1 MSPEIK
7 MSVSETD
14 IKQIEDIKEYNAKVC
29 RWCRKIQICTGLLTF
44 LFIILA
50 LGLTGYFSL
59 HDNTSCILS
68 FGIFLGL
75 AVISQAIWRIADVLL
90 ANYTE
95 KTLFINED
103 EECIRLILSG
113 EDISPLPSPLLDGD
127 YGICCQIS
135 DIDTGRIENIYL
147 DVVNEIPDSKKIVLK
162 FIAQNKKIYGW
173 YVEKG
178 E

>member
-1 MSPEIK
+1 MNPEIK
-7 MSVSETD
+7 MSVSEAD

-50 LGLTGYFSL
+50 LGLTGYFAL
-59 HDNTSCILS
+59 HDNASCILS

-90 ANYTE
+90 TNYIE
-95 KTLFINED
+95 KSLFIDED

-113 EDISPLPSPLLDGD
+113 KDISPLLDGN
-127 YGICCQIS
+127 YGICCQIP
-135 DIDTGRIENIYL
+135 DTDTDRIENIYL
-147 DVVNEIPDSKKIVLK
+147 DVVNEIPDSEKIVLK
-162 FIAQNKKIYGW
+162 FIAQNKKVYGW
-173 YVEKG
+173 YAEKG

>member
-1 MSPEIK
+1 MNPEIK
-7 MSVSETD
+7 MSVSEAD

-50 LGLTGYFSL
+50 LGLTGYFAL
-59 HDNTSCILS
+59 HDNASCILS

-90 ANYTE
+90 ADYLARTI
-95 KTLFINED
+95 FVDED
-103 EECIRLILSG
+103 KKCVKLVLSG
-113 EDISPLPSPLLDGD
+113 ESSVSFLLDENGRVYYQMTD
-127 YGICCQIS
+127 DGCIKKICL
-135 DIDTGRIENIYL
+135 DII
-147 DVVNEIPDSKKIVLK
+147 NEIPDAEKIVLK
-162 FIAQNKKIYGW
+162 FTAQNKRVYGW
-173 YVEKG
+173 SAEKG